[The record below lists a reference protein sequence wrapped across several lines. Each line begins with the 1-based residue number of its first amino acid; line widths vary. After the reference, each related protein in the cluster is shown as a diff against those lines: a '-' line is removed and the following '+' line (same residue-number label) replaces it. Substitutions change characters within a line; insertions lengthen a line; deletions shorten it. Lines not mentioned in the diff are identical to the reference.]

1 MALKNYKVVQ
11 EDGEETHYQIDE
23 SDPAGKEILKALET
37 AAKDKQSPVKSVGEG
52 EPEPINKGTS
62 SK

>member
-11 EDGEETHYQIDE
+11 EDGTETYYQIDE
-23 SDPAGKEILKALET
+23 SDEVGKATLKALRD
-37 AAKDKQSPVKSVGEG
+37 AAREPTNPTKSVEPG
-52 EPEPINKGTS
+52 EPTPINKG

>member
-11 EDGEETHYQIDE
+11 EDGETTYYQIDE
-23 SDPAGKEILKALET
+23 SDPAGKDILRALET
-37 AAKDKQSPVKSVGEG
+37 AAKDKTSPVKRVTEG
-52 EPEPINKGTS
+52 DPEPINPGS